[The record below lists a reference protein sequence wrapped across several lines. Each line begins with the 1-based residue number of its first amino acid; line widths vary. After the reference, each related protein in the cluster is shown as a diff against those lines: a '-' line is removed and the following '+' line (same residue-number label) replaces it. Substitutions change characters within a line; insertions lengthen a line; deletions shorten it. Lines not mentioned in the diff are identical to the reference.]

1 MIIRKLLKSV
11 NKNKIIDFKKF
22 EILWN
27 FETQKD
33 EINEEINENNL
44 SVEENEKENNLL
56 KSKNKN
62 IILITNNNNNN
73 NNEKNK
79 ENQKINNKNNKINL
93 TEQNKNIN
101 IFNSVKRFKNK
112 PYFEMFKEKVV
123 EKKKS
128 KNNSLNKKI
137 EIKQFKKIK
146 K

>member
-11 NKNKIIDFKKF
+11 NKDKIIDFKKF
-22 EILWN
+22 EILWKIENEKNEN
-27 FETQKD
+27 FN
-33 EINEEINENNL
+33 EIIENNL
-44 SVEENEKENNLL
+44 NFEEKENNLL

-62 IILITNNNNNN
+62 IILITNNNNN

>member
-11 NKNKIIDFKKF
+11 NKDKIIDFKKF
-22 EILWN
+22 EILWKIENEKNEN
-27 FETQKD
+27 FN
-33 EINEEINENNL
+33 EIIENNL
-44 SVEENEKENNLL
+44 NFEEKENNLL

>member
-1 MIIRKLLKSV
+1 MLIRNLLKSV
-11 NKNKIIDFKKF
+11 NKDKIIDFKKF
-22 EILWN
+22 EILWKIENEKNEN
-27 FETQKD
+27 FN
-33 EINEEINENNL
+33 EIIENNL
-44 SVEENEKENNLL
+44 NFEEKENNLL

>member
-1 MIIRKLLKSV
+1 MLIRNLLKSV
-11 NKNKIIDFKKF
+11 NKDKIIDFKKF
-22 EILWN
+22 EILWKIENEKNEN
-27 FETQKD
+27 FN
-33 EINEEINENNL
+33 EIIENNL
-44 SVEENEKENNLL
+44 NFEEKENNLL

-62 IILITNNNNNN
+62 IILITNNNNN